1 MRRSFF
7 LILLLAATP
16 AWSQRTVGSVDA
28 QSIERNRVGVLE
40 AGGGRLWIGSGLVGT
55 ADGGR
60 TFRAP
65 AIDSLRF
72 GSDRVSALSVVGDTI
87 WAGLSFT
94 TETTQGLRDA
104 ASGLTVSRDG
114 GRTWTL
120 LPSPLD
126 APSDTAIV
134 YGDPNR
140 TPLPAVPFVAAVGAP
155 PVGIHYDPPSQ
166 TLWLAAF
173 RSGLRRSDDGGR
185 TFERVVLPPDD
196 LSSIAPEDPFLF
208 PIVSPRT
215 TQDTLGSFNFWAYDV
230 LVDEAGD
237 VWAATEAG
245 LNVSRD
251 GGLSW
256 RRFGETE
263 GLSGDQVTTIAEQQT
278 DGRNP
283 IWAATGP
290 PGRRQST
297 GQRGLTVTRDG
308 GATFEVVAAG
318 ESVNAIAFDGPR
330 ILLAGQSGLLVSDDD
345 GRTFRAQRSFF
356 DPTRPTDPVSP
367 DVRVLSVAVQGGFTW
382 VGTDE
387 GLFRTDDPT
396 LQTWTRFRVDVPLTA
411 DLSDPRQI
419 SVDTYAY
426 PNPFSPASARQVR
439 IRVGSGTTRVRL
451 FDFGMQLVRTLTP
464 DQQAGDGLEAL
475 WDGRDEAG
483 YRVPNGVYL
492 YSVDGGGD
500 GRGKILVI
508 Q

>member
-1 MRRSFF
+1 MRCLLF
-7 LILLLAATP
+7 LIVLLTCAP
-16 AWSQRTVGSVDA
+16 AWGQRTVDSVET

-55 ADGGR
+55 ADGGA

-65 AIDSLRF
+65 SIDSLRF
-72 GSDRVSALSVVGDTI
+72 GSDRVSALNVVGDTI

-94 TETTQGLRDA
+94 VETTQGFADA

-120 LPSPLD
+120 LPPPLD
-126 APSDTAIV
+126 APSDTLIA
-134 YGDPNR
+134 YGAAGDS
-140 TPLPAVPFVAAVGAP
+140 LPSVPFVAATGAP
-155 PVGIHYDPPSQ
+155 PVGLDYDPASQ

-185 TFERVVLPPDD
+185 TFRRVILPPDD
-196 LSSIAPEDPFLF
+196 LSSIAPDDPFVFL
-208 PIVSPRT
+208 IASPRT

-237 VWAATEAG
+237 VWVGTEAG

-251 GGLSW
+251 GGTSW

-263 GLSGDQVTTIAEQQT
+263 GLSGDQVTTLAEQEA

-290 PGRRQST
+290 QGQRQSV

-308 GATFEVVAAG
+308 GATFEVVLAG

-345 GRTFRAQRSFF
+345 GRTFRAQKNFF
-356 DPTRPTDPVSP
+356 DPTRPNDPVSP

-387 GLFRTDDPT
+387 GLFRTDDRT
-396 LQTWTRFRVDVPLTA
+396 LQTWTRFRVDVPLEA
-411 DLSDPRQI
+411 DLSDPRQV
-419 SVDTYAY
+419 SVETYAY

-439 IRVGSGTTRVRL
+439 IRVAAEATRVRL
-451 FDFGMQLVRTLTP
+451 FDFNMHLVRTLTP

-475 WDGRDEAG
+475 WDGRDESG

>member
-1 MRRSFF
+1 MA
-7 LILLLAATP
+7 LLTAAP
-16 AWSQRTVGSVDA
+16 AWSQRTVGSVDTR
-28 QSIERNRVGVLE
+28 SIERNRVGVLE

-60 TFRAP
+60 SFRAP
-65 AIDSLRF
+65 SIDSLRF
-72 GSDRVSALSVVGDTI
+72 GSDRVSSLSVVGDTI

-94 TETTQGLRDA
+94 VETTQGFRDA

-120 LPSPLD
+120 LPAPLD
-126 APSDTAIV
+126 LPSDTAIV
-134 YGDPNR
+134 YGDPTR
-140 TPLPAVPFVAAVGAP
+140 APFPAVPFVAAVGAP

-185 TFERVVLPPDD
+185 TFQRVILPPDD
-196 LSSIAPEDPFLF
+196 LSSIAPDDPFLF
-208 PIVSPRT
+208 PIVSPRSA
-215 TQDTLGSFNFWAYDV
+215 QDTLGSFNFWAYDV

-251 GGLSW
+251 GGVSW
-256 RRFGETE
+256 RRFGQTE
-263 GLSGDQVTTIAEQQT
+263 GLSGDQVTTLAEQQV
-278 DGRNP
+278 DGRRNP

-290 PGRRQST
+290 PARRQST

-308 GATFEVVAAG
+308 GATFEVVLAG
-318 ESVNAIAFDGPR
+318 ESVNAIAFDGSR
-330 ILLAGQSGLLVSDDD
+330 ILLAGESGLLVSDDD
-345 GRTFRAQRSFF
+345 GRTFRAQQTFF
-356 DPTRPTDPVSP
+356 DPARPTDPVSP

-387 GLFRTDDPT
+387 GLFRTDDRT
-396 LQTWTRFRVDVPLTA
+396 LQTWTRFRVDVPLVA
-411 DLSDPRQI
+411 DLDDPRQI
-419 SVDTYAY
+419 SVETYAY

-439 IRVGSGTTRVRL
+439 IRVGGDATRVRL
-451 FDFGMQLVRTLTP
+451 FDFGMQLIRTLTP

-483 YRVPNGVYL
+483 YRVPNGTYF
-492 YSVDGGGD
+492 YMVDGG